1 MMLKSFQELYVFCFV
16 FAGSGGEFG
25 SKEGSFLK
33 VSECFY
39 YSQWEF
45 ANRTLEI
52 WFWKAKEFLSLDTWE
67 NRTSCYLEIKRK

>member
-1 MMLKSFQELYVFCFV
+1 MHHVEIISGAVCVLFCFV

-25 SKEGSFLK
+25 GKEGSFLK

-52 WFWKAKEFLSLDTWE
+52 CLV
-67 NRTSCYLEIKRK
+67 LES